1 VNFVTTAV
9 FYTSIFFI
17 SMHFFPSLALAENN
31 TVNNGGSGS
40 IITVS
45 SSNVSGSVTLGGAVE
60 PEKIVNLSAQMP
72 GDVSFVAGSE
82 GDAFNRGDA
91 LIALDT
97 STLLAKRKQLMSQL
111 ASAKAAHRNAIIQY
125 NHERLNPNAQA
136 NAMLGGAPS
145 LFGMFG
151 DPMRS
156 ITGQGDPNVERH
168 ASLYAMGVQIETAI
182 NSVDQAYASLR
193 EIDVALRNAISYA
206 PFDGVILNKMVEKGD
221 IVQPGMPLISFAD
234 LTRLQIR
241 VEVPTRL
248 LKVIK
253 AGGRTYARLDGS
265 TEQINVSVDRIFP
278 MAAAGGH
285 TTTVKFNLPTTI
297 DAHSGM
303 YAEIILPDPSNNIL
317 ALPTIPY
324 SAIVWRGS
332 LPAVFL
338 VTDDGR
344 HRLRLI
350 RVDEQVTDGYI
361 SVISGIRVGD
371 RILAQP
377 TNIAGSG
384 S

>member
-1 VNFVTTAV
+1 MRYSSKAI
-9 FYTSIFFI
+9 FYTTIFFI
-17 SMHFFPSLALAENN
+17 STHFLPGLAWAEDNAVDNN
-31 TVNNGGSGS
+31 
-40 IITVS
+40 IITVTS
-45 SSNVSGSVTLGGAVE
+45 SDVSGTVALGGTVE

-97 STLLAKRKQLMSQL
+97 STLLAKREQLMTQL

-125 NHERLNPNAQA
+125 NHELQNPHAQA

-156 ITGQGDPNVERH
+156 ITGQGNPNVERH

-182 NSVDQAYASLR
+182 NSVNQVYASLR

-206 PFDGVILNKMVEKGD
+206 PFNGVILKKMVERGD

-234 LTRLQIR
+234 VTRLQIR

-248 LKVIK
+248 LRVIRQ
-253 AGGRTYARLDGS
+253 GGRTYARLDGYS
-265 TEQINVSVDRIFP
+265 EQIHVFVDRIFP

-285 TTTVKFNLPTTI
+285 TTTVKFTLPRNI
-297 DAHSGM
+297 VAHSGM
-303 YAEIILPDPSNNIL
+303 YAEIILPDPANRML
-317 ALPTIPY
+317 ALPVIPY

-332 LPAVFL
+332 LPGVLL

-350 RVDEQVTDGYI
+350 RVDEQATNGYI

-371 RILAQP
+371 KIIAQP
-377 TNIAGSG
+377 SAIAGYG